1 MILFQVVHTEHVFSV
16 YEFSVIE
23 IGFSV
28 MLKCFLLYLTLYFL
42 FWIIVTA
49 YVEVIS
55 MQLWS
60 IYAAGNT
67 VPIPFLRATDISPI
81 ALLSDN
87 VLGGIQCDNSG
98 TVAAEALQELFS
110 GDGPSK
116 KGRRMQNEV
125 ITPNPSPSPHQRHF
139 CAYVF
144 ILYAAD
150 ATSSRCLPKTDFKFY
165 AAESGAGFS
174 LPQNVRPAY

>member
-116 KGRRMQNEV
+116 KGRRIQNEV
-125 ITPNPSPSPHQRHF
+125 ITPNPSPSLPIKDIFVLMCLFYMLQMPLPPGVYQR
-139 CAYVF
+139 
-144 ILYAAD
+144 L
-150 ATSSRCLPKTDFKFY
+150 TSSSTLLNL
-165 AAESGAGFS
+165 AQA
-174 LPQNVRPAY
+174 LAYHKM

>member
-1 MILFQVVHTEHVFSV
+1 MI
-16 YEFSVIE
+16 
-23 IGFSV
+23 
-28 MLKCFLLYLTLYFL
+28 
-42 FWIIVTA
+42 A
-49 YVEVIS
+49 YGEVIS

-87 VLGGIQCDNSG
+87 VLGGIRYDNSG

-116 KGRRMQNEV
+116 KGRRIQNEV
-125 ITPNPSPSPHQRHF
+125 IAPNPSPSLSPSQAF
-139 CAYVF
+139 LCLFVF

-150 ATSSRCLPKTDFKFY
+150 ATSSKCLPKTDFKLY